1 MHPKVGTLRMGVAED
16 LEKSDSDSLMACK
29 TRLYSGPQPADIF
42 VRQNDC
48 NVLLHHL
55 LGTK

>member
-1 MHPKVGTLRMGVAED
+1 MGVAEY

-42 VRQNDC
+42 GRQNDC